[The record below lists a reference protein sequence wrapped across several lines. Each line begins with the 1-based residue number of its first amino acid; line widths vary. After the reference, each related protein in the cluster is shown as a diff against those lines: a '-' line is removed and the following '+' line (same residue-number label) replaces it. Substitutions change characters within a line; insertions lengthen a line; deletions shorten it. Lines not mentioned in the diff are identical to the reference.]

1 VAVAGEIEN
10 TELVLRERIKELR
23 CLYEV
28 LRLGALGYATPLSE
42 ILRGVVDLIPP
53 AWHHPERT
61 SARLALDGE
70 EHLSSDFRETEH
82 SLRAT
87 ISVDGEARGRIE
99 VFCRND
105 GEEPD
110 AEPFLEEERH
120 LIEAIAREVSGII
133 ERRRQREERK
143 RLEEQLRHADR
154 LATLGQLAAGV
165 AHELNE
171 PLANILGFAQLASK
185 TEGLD
190 QEPARDIERIIG
202 ACMHAREIVSKLR
215 LFARQ
220 QPGRRVCTDLNE
232 VVREGS
238 LLVASR
244 AEKQGVEIMQDLEQD
259 LPEITA
265 DPGQLH
271 QVVVN
276 LAINAVQAMPDGG
289 TLTIRTRGR
298 QAEVALFVIDNGA
311 GMSEEVMKNAF
322 LPFFTTKEV
331 DQGTGLGLSVVQGI
345 VAAHGG
351 DIQLESSPGEGT
363 CFELRLPREGE
374 PCVAEA
380 KR

>member
-1 VAVAGEIEN
+1 
-10 TELVLRERIKELR
+10 
-23 CLYEV
+23 
-28 LRLGALGYATPLSE
+28 
-42 ILRGVVDLIPP
+42 
-53 AWHHPERT
+53 
-61 SARLALDGE
+61 
-70 EHLSSDFRETEH
+70 
-82 SLRAT
+82 
-87 ISVDGEARGRIE
+87 
-99 VFCRND
+99 
-105 GEEPD
+105 
-110 AEPFLEEERH
+110 
-120 LIEAIAREVSGII
+120 
-133 ERRRQREERK
+133 
-143 RLEEQLRHADR
+143 
-154 LATLGQLAAGV
+154 
-165 AHELNE
+165 
-171 PLANILGFAQLASK
+171 
-185 TEGLD
+185 
-190 QEPARDIERIIG
+190 
-202 ACMHAREIVSKLR
+202 
-215 LFARQ
+215 
-220 QPGRRVCTDLNE
+220 
-232 VVREGS
+232 
-238 LLVASR
+238 
-244 AEKQGVEIMQDLEQD
+244 MQDLEQD

-271 QVVVN
+271 QLVVN